1 MLLQRLNGRESR
13 ATPSF
18 LPQKQRFIGCPAIGE
33 HLLDSAAAIDTLHTI
48 DAPLNVNEA
57 FCQYFLRQPPPSP
70 SRLTIPFFAAVAN
83 IRSMGFENHE
93 ERLRDAPLR
102 FSQPI

>member
-33 HLLDSAAAIDTLHTI
+33 HLLDSAAAIDIALHAI
-48 DAPLNVNEA
+48 DAPLNVK
-57 FCQYFLRQPPPSP
+57 
-70 SRLTIPFFAAVAN
+70 PFAN
-83 IRSMGFENHE
+83 TFYAN
-93 ERLRDAPLR
+93 LPL
-102 FSQPI
+102 PHPD